1 MYKCY
6 CFSFADLFF
15 SAPGSLDPCFFVGIS
30 FLSFWDVS
38 PLNLAFRSFNCWFT
52 SFVYEGKSPV
62 CGLHLLLPPFH
73 SIIFFFTART
83 LVYFLFSGGF
93 GAAPAL
99 HLT

>member
-38 PLNLAFRSFNCWFT
+38 PLNLVFRSFNCWFT

-62 CGLHLLLPPFH
+62 CGLHILLPLFLH
-73 SIIFFFTART
+73 NFFFTART